1 MDMFFIL
8 KSMARI
14 ERHKSGVC
22 VKGSTSNEFEVGYY
36 GKLEEV
42 IELKY
47 HNEQNR
53 VFFHM
58 LLVRYHRQ
66 RNHSRSLSW
75 FGRN

>member
-1 MDMFFIL
+1 MWSAITSILSMDMFFIL
-8 KSMARI
+8 KGMVRI

-47 HNEQNR
+47 YSEQNR
-53 VFFHM
+53 VFFSY
-58 LLVRYHRQ
+58 VIGTIPPTEE
-66 RNHSRSLSW
+66 S
-75 FGRN
+75 